1 MSDQLSG
8 RALGLIS
15 LAIGATELFAPRQL
29 EATMGIEDGENT
41 GILRVLGVREI
52 MHGFDLLMHD
62 KPTPGVLG
70 RVMGDVLDNLLLAAA
85 FAKSRRPS
93 GFGLI
98 AAAVTPVVIAD
109 MACAARKSIETV
121 KSIGGR

>member
-8 RALGLIS
+8 RALGLVSI
-15 LAIGATELFAPRQL
+15 AIGATELLAPRQL
-29 EATMGIEDGENT
+29 DRTMGIEDGENT

-52 MHGFDLLMHD
+52 MHGFDLLVHND
-62 KPTPGVLG
+62 PSPGLLG
-70 RVMGDVLDNLLLAAA
+70 RVAGDVLDNVLMAAA

-109 MACAARKSIETV
+109 MACAATKSVETV
-121 KSIGGR
+121 KSIGGH